1 MFIKYKHENVERAR
15 KLRKNA
21 TEEENHL
28 WYDFLRNHRCRFQ
41 RQKTIGSFIA
51 DFYCYEA
58 KLVIE
63 IDGRQHYTNEGKE
76 YDQFRTEFLEEY
88 GLTVIRFTNDQVNKN
103 FKGVCSYIDQYL
115 NSSEMSVLHD

>member
-115 NSSEMSVLHD
+115 NSSEMSVFYG